1 MWPVMAQS
9 HPWTNVPSV
18 DGAPTTVGIIKM
30 QESCAKVGRCMHA
43 NGRVCVACVALHLNT
58 LHTSACAVCA
68 SSCMCV
74 CAVRM
79 CILHVGRQIEK
90 MWNYLTDSTRMGKS
104 FE

>member
-30 QESCAKVGRCMHA
+30 QESCAKVGRCIHA
-43 NGRVCVACVALHLNT
+43 DGRVCVVCVVLHLNT
-58 LHTSACAVCA
+58 LHVHTSACAVCVHCA

-79 CILHVGRQIEK
+79 CILWEDRQK
-90 MWNYLTDSTRMGKS
+90 K
-104 FE
+104 